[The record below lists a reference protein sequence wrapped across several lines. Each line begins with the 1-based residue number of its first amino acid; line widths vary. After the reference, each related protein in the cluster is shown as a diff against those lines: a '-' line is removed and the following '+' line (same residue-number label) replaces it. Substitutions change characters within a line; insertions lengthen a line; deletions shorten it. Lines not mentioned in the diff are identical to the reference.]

1 MLSAN
6 KMSTQD
12 EQIADSCMR
21 VQKPLSLPNRLEI
34 SHPAFS
40 NPGRLMRLIG
50 TIILILLST
59 VDRVR
64 H

>member
-12 EQIADSCMR
+12 EQIVDSCMR

-40 NPGRLMRLIG
+40 NPGRLMRLLG
-50 TIILILLST
+50 TMYFVKTASVCL
-59 VDRVR
+59 
-64 H
+64 